1 MATAICSE
9 WQELRERMEL
19 QMDLKT
25 ILKRQTVIDW
35 RMHEHAPYSPKLLMF
50 QDFTCS
56 ERHRKK
62 VNKQYAR

>member
-1 MATAICSE
+1 
-9 WQELRERMEL
+9 
-19 QMDLKT
+19 MDLKT
-25 ILKRQTVIDW
+25 IRKRQTVIGW
-35 RMHEHAPYSPKLLMF
+35 HMHEHAPHSPKLLMF